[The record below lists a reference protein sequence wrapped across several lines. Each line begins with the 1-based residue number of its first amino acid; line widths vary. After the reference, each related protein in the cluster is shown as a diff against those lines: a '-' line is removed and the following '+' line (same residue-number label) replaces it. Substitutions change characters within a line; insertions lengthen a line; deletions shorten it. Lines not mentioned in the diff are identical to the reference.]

1 MTSPNFENID
11 LWLFDYTEGN
21 LSVYQ
26 KELLEQYILNHPE
39 LEIDLDMWNMSKVSI
54 STDFVD
60 TLELKKKRTSR
71 FSYYATS
78 FIGVLIILLI
88 SKSNDLNI
96 YNNGLNKKIQVSNLQ
111 HVKNNKISTEI
122 FSNSA
127 SPKLETPIKT
137 STSGAS
143 DILNN
148 NKTKI
153 LSSTINKDP
162 KNSDFNSTSAL
173 QLKSK
178 TMDLALQRMPLQLT
192 ELLLQDNVSEA
203 LNTTSHTKNQKKN
216 LSLNG
221 LRLKTKTLFN
231 KIDRALSKSIAF
243 SNYRDHF
250 YIIPG
255 VASNN
260 VNLSTTGSVS
270 QSRFIS
276 SSRARWLNSSNEKL
290 SQEFSFD
297 TYLRSIRS
305 GFGAQLNYD
314 TYANGSI
321 QDWNAAIVFSPKIAL
336 SRNISIEPAAKL
348 KIGNKLLNS
357 NQINNNSLSLYD
369 QNNPQTFSF
378 DSTQKIGRKL
388 WYRDI
393 DVGFTLNTKVF
404 YLGFQ
409 AENILNHIENLYQN
423 EQNNDNRIST
433 TYSALAGTQYM
444 SRNKK
449 VSFHPYVYLRTNTQ
463 TTAYYGGFSFDIDK
477 IFVGASYGSGNQ
489 YSGSIGLSMDQFALI
504 IQSTRAFQPIL
515 NETLY
520 THQLTLR
527 INSPISK
534 KTRRYITL

>member
-88 SKSNDLNI
+88 SKSHDLKI
-96 YNNGLNKKIQVSNLQ
+96 YNNGLNKTKQVSNLQ
-111 HVKNNKISTEI
+111 HIKNNKISTKI

-148 NKTKI
+148 NKTKV

-162 KNSDFNSTSAL
+162 INNDFNATSVL

-221 LRLKTKTLFN
+221 LRLKTKTLFS

-393 DVGFTLNTKVF
+393 DLGFTLNTKVF

-477 IFVGASYGSGNQ
+477 IFVGASYGSSNQ

>member
-21 LSVYQ
+21 LSTYQ

-39 LEIDLDMWNMSKVSI
+39 LEVDLDMWNMSKATMS
-54 STDFVD
+54 SDFVENI
-60 TLELKKKRTSR
+60 ELKKKKTSR
-71 FSYYATS
+71 FSYYAIS
-78 FIGVLIILLI
+78 FTGALIILLI
-88 SKSNDLNI
+88 SKSYDLNI
-96 YNNGLNKKIQVSNLQ
+96 NTDNSNKSKQTSHLQFIKNKKISS
-111 HVKNNKISTEI
+111 KEFSSTSKVTTNTPRI
-122 FSNSA
+122 FSKSSA
-127 SPKLETPIKT
+127 S
-137 STSGAS
+137 AV
-143 DILNN
+143 LNN
-148 NKTKI
+148 NNTAA
-153 LSSTINKDP
+153 LSQTINLNS
-162 KNSDFNSTSAL
+162 KNNDFNGKNVL
-173 QLKSK
+173 EFKSK
-178 TMDLALQRMPLQLT
+178 TIDLALQRLPLQLT
-192 ELLLQDNVSEA
+192 EPLLKNDVLQEINITE
-203 LNTTSHTKNQKKN
+203 HTKNQKRN
-216 LSLNG
+216 YSLSG
-221 LRLKTKTLFN
+221 LRLKTKTFFN
-231 KIDRALSKSIAF
+231 KIDRVFSKSIAF

-276 SSRARWLNSSNEKL
+276 TSRARWLRSSNEKL
-290 SQEFSFD
+290 SQEFSYD

-305 GFGAQLNYD
+305 GIGAQLNYD

-357 NQINNNSLSLYD
+357 NQINNNSISFYD
-369 QNNPQTFSF
+369 QNSPQFFSF
-378 DSTQKIGRKL
+378 DSTQEIGRKL

-393 DVGFTLNTKVF
+393 DAGFTLNTKVF

-409 AENILNHIENLYQN
+409 AENILNHIENIYQN
-423 EQNNDNRIST
+423 EQNNENRIST
-433 TYSALAGTQYM
+433 TYSAIAGTQYM
-444 SRNKK
+444 SRNEK

-463 TTAYYGGFSFDIDK
+463 NTSYYGGFSFDIDK
-477 IFVGASYGSGNQ
+477 LFVGASYGSRDQ
-489 YSGSIGLSMDQFALI
+489 YSGSIGLSIDQFALI
-504 IQSTRAFQPIL
+504 VQSTRAFQPIL
-515 NETLY
+515 NEIRY

>member
-88 SKSNDLNI
+88 SKSHDLKI
-96 YNNGLNKKIQVSNLQ
+96 YNNGLNKTKQVSNLQ
-111 HVKNNKISTEI
+111 HIKNNKISTKI

-127 SPKLETPIKT
+127 SLKLETPIKT

-148 NKTKI
+148 NKTKV

-162 KNSDFNSTSAL
+162 INNDFNATSVL

-221 LRLKTKTLFN
+221 LRLKTKTLFS

-393 DVGFTLNTKVF
+393 DLGFTLNTKVF

-477 IFVGASYGSGNQ
+477 IFVGASYGSSNQ

-515 NETLY
+515 NKTLY

>member
-477 IFVGASYGSGNQ
+477 IFVGASYGSSNQ

>member
-60 TLELKKKRTSR
+60 TLELKKKRASR

-88 SKSNDLNI
+88 SKSHDLKI
-96 YNNGLNKKIQVSNLQ
+96 YNNGLNKTKQVSNLQ
-111 HVKNNKISTEI
+111 HIKNNKISTKI

-148 NKTKI
+148 NKTKV

-162 KNSDFNSTSAL
+162 KNNDFNATSVL

-221 LRLKTKTLFN
+221 LRLKTKILFN

-393 DVGFTLNTKVF
+393 DLGFTLNTKVF

-477 IFVGASYGSGNQ
+477 IFVGASYGSSNQ

>member
-88 SKSNDLNI
+88 SKSHDLKI
-96 YNNGLNKKIQVSNLQ
+96 YNNGLNKTKQVSNLQ
-111 HVKNNKISTEI
+111 HIKNNKVSTKL

-148 NKTKI
+148 NKTKV

-162 KNSDFNSTSAL
+162 VNNDFNATSVL

-192 ELLLQDNVSEA
+192 KLLLQDNVSEA

-221 LRLKTKTLFN
+221 LRLKTKTLFS

-393 DVGFTLNTKVF
+393 DLGFTLNTKVF

-477 IFVGASYGSGNQ
+477 IFVGASYGSSNQ

>member
-1 MTSPNFENID
+1 M
-11 LWLFDYTEGN
+11 
-21 LSVYQ
+21 
-26 KELLEQYILNHPE
+26 
-39 LEIDLDMWNMSKVSI
+39 
-54 STDFVD
+54 
-60 TLELKKKRTSR
+60 
-71 FSYYATS
+71 
-78 FIGVLIILLI
+78 I
-88 SKSNDLNI
+88 SKSHDLKI
-96 YNNGLNKKIQVSNLQ
+96 YNNGLNKIKQVSSLQ
-111 HVKNNKISTEI
+111 HINNNKISTKT
-122 FSNSA
+122 FLNSA

-148 NKTKI
+148 NKTKV

-162 KNSDFNSTSAL
+162 INNDFNATSVL

-221 LRLKTKTLFN
+221 LRLKTKTLFS

-336 SRNISIEPAAKL
+336 SINISIEPAAKL

-393 DVGFTLNTKVF
+393 DLGFTLNTKVF

-477 IFVGASYGSGNQ
+477 IFVGASYGSSNQ

-515 NETLY
+515 NKTLY

>member
-88 SKSNDLNI
+88 SKSNDLRI
-96 YNNGLNKKIQVSNLQ
+96 YNNGLNKTKQASNLQ

-148 NKTKI
+148 NKTKV

-162 KNSDFNSTSAL
+162 IINDFNATSVL

-178 TMDLALQRMPLQLT
+178 MMDLALQRMPLQLT

-221 LRLKTKTLFN
+221 LRLKTKTLFS

-477 IFVGASYGSGNQ
+477 IFVGASYGSSNQ

>member
-21 LSVYQ
+21 LSAYQ

-162 KNSDFNSTSAL
+162 KNNDFNATSVL

-444 SRNKK
+444 SRDKK

-477 IFVGASYGSGNQ
+477 IFVGASYGSSNQ

>member
-162 KNSDFNSTSAL
+162 KNNDFNATSVL

-221 LRLKTKTLFN
+221 LRLKTKTLFS

-444 SRNKK
+444 SRDKK

-477 IFVGASYGSGNQ
+477 IFVGASYGSSNQ

>member
-153 LSSTINKDP
+153 PSSTINKDP

>member
-88 SKSNDLNI
+88 SKSHDLKI
-96 YNNGLNKKIQVSNLQ
+96 YNNGLNKIKQVSNLQ
-111 HVKNNKISTEI
+111 HIKNNKISTKI

-148 NKTKI
+148 NKTKV

-162 KNSDFNSTSAL
+162 INNDFNATSVL

-221 LRLKTKTLFN
+221 LRLKTKTLFS

-393 DVGFTLNTKVF
+393 DLGFTLNTKVF

-477 IFVGASYGSGNQ
+477 IFVGASYGSSNQ

>member
-21 LSVYQ
+21 LSTYQ

-39 LEIDLDMWNMSKVSI
+39 LEVDLDMWKMSKATMS
-54 STDFVD
+54 SDFVENI
-60 TLELKKKRTSR
+60 ELKKKKTSR
-71 FSYYATS
+71 ILYYSIS
-78 FIGVLIILLI
+78 FTGALIILLI
-88 SKSNDLNI
+88 SKSYDLNI
-96 YNNGLNKKIQVSNLQ
+96 YTNNLNKVKQTSHFQFIKNKNKSSKEFSSTSTTNTNTPRIFSKSTASTVS
-111 HVKNNKISTEI
+111 KNNNTAAQSQ
-122 FSNSA
+122 
-127 SPKLETPIKT
+127 
-137 STSGAS
+137 
-143 DILNN
+143 
-148 NKTKI
+148 
-153 LSSTINKDP
+153 TINVNS
-162 KNSDFNSTSAL
+162 KNNDINRKSVLEF
-173 QLKSK
+173 KSK
-178 TMDLALQRMPLQLT
+178 TIDLALQRLPLQLT
-192 ELLLQDNVSEA
+192 ELLLHNDVLQE
-203 LNTTSHTKNQKKN
+203 LNITEHTKNQKRN
-216 LSLNG
+216 FSLSN

-231 KIDRALSKSIAF
+231 KIDRVFSKSIAF

-250 YIIPG
+250 YLIPG

-276 SSRARWLNSSNEKL
+276 TSRARWIRSSNEKL

-321 QDWNAAIVFSPKIAL
+321 QDWNAALVFSPKIAL

-357 NQINNNSLSLYD
+357 NQIDNNSISFYD
-369 QNNPQTFSF
+369 QNSPQLFSF

-388 WYRDI
+388 WYRDL
-393 DVGFTLNTKVF
+393 DAGFTLNTKVF

-409 AENILNHIENLYQN
+409 VENILNHIENFYQN
-423 EQNNDNRIST
+423 VQNNENRIST
-433 TYSALAGTQYM
+433 TYSAIAGTQYM
-444 SRNKK
+444 SRNEK
-449 VSFHPYVYLRTNTQ
+449 VSFHPYVHLRTNAQNTS
-463 TTAYYGGFSFDIDK
+463 YYSGFSFDIDK
-477 IFVGASYGSGNQ
+477 LFVGASYGSRGQ

-504 IQSTRAFQPIL
+504 IQSSRAFQPVL
-515 NETLY
+515 NQTLY

>member
-88 SKSNDLNI
+88 SKSHDLKI
-96 YNNGLNKKIQVSNLQ
+96 YNNGLNKTKQVSNLQ
-111 HVKNNKISTEI
+111 HIKNNKISTKI

-148 NKTKI
+148 KTKV

-162 KNSDFNSTSAL
+162 IINDFNATSVL

-221 LRLKTKTLFN
+221 LRLKTKTLFS

-477 IFVGASYGSGNQ
+477 IFVGASYGSSNQ

>member
-88 SKSNDLNI
+88 SKSNDLSI
-96 YNNGLNKKIQVSNLQ
+96 YNNGLNKTKQVSNLQ
-111 HVKNNKISTEI
+111 HVKNNKISTKI

-162 KNSDFNSTSAL
+162 INNDFNATSAL

-477 IFVGASYGSGNQ
+477 IFVGASYGSSNQ

>member
-162 KNSDFNSTSAL
+162 INNDINATSSL

-477 IFVGASYGSGNQ
+477 IFVGASYGSSNQ

>member
-21 LSVYQ
+21 LSTYQ

-39 LEIDLDMWNMSKVSI
+39 LEVDLDMWNMSKATMS
-54 STDFVD
+54 SDFVENI
-60 TLELKKKRTSR
+60 ELKKKKTSR
-71 FSYYATS
+71 FSYYSIS
-78 FIGVLIILLI
+78 FTGALIILLI
-88 SKSNDLNI
+88 SKSYDLNTYTDNSNKSKQTSHLQFI
-96 YNNGLNKKIQVSNLQ
+96 KNKKISS
-111 HVKNNKISTEI
+111 KEFSSTSTVTI
-122 FSNSA
+122 NTPRTFSKSSA
-127 SPKLETPIKT
+127 S
-137 STSGAS
+137 AV
-143 DILNN
+143 LNN
-148 NKTKI
+148 NNI
-153 LSSTINKDP
+153 AALSQTINLNS
-162 KNSDFNSTSAL
+162 KNNDFNGKNVL
-173 QLKSK
+173 EFKSK
-178 TMDLALQRMPLQLT
+178 TVDLALQRLPLQLT
-192 ELLLQDNVSEA
+192 EPLLQNDVLQEINFTE
-203 LNTTSHTKNQKKN
+203 HTKNQKRN
-216 LSLNG
+216 YSLSG
-221 LRLKTKTLFN
+221 LRLKAKTLFN
-231 KIDRALSKSIAF
+231 KIDRVFSKSIAF

-276 SSRARWLNSSNEKL
+276 TSRARWLSSSNEKL

-321 QDWNAAIVFSPKIAL
+321 QDWNAALVFSPKIAL

-357 NQINNNSLSLYD
+357 NQINNNSISFYD
-369 QNNPQTFSF
+369 QNSPQIFSF

-393 DVGFTLNTKVF
+393 DAGFTLNTKIF

-423 EQNNDNRIST
+423 VQNNENRIST
-433 TYSALAGTQYM
+433 TYSAIAGTQYM
-444 SRNKK
+444 SRNEK
-449 VSFHPYVYLRTNTQ
+449 VSFHPYVYLRTNKQNTS
-463 TTAYYGGFSFDIDK
+463 YYGGFSFDIDK
-477 IFVGASYGSGNQ
+477 LFVGASYGSRDQ
-489 YSGSIGLSMDQFALI
+489 YSGSIGLSIDQFALI
-504 IQSTRAFQPIL
+504 VQSTRTFQPIL
-515 NETLY
+515 NEIRY

>member
-96 YNNGLNKKIQVSNLQ
+96 YNNGLNKTRQISNLQ
-111 HVKNNKISTEI
+111 HVKNNKISTKI

-221 LRLKTKTLFN
+221 LRLKAKTLFN

-477 IFVGASYGSGNQ
+477 IFVGASYGSSNQ

>member
-21 LSVYQ
+21 LSTYQ

-39 LEIDLDMWNMSKVSI
+39 LEVDLDMWNMSKATMS
-54 STDFVD
+54 SDFVENI
-60 TLELKKKRTSR
+60 ELKKKKTSR
-71 FSYYATS
+71 FSYYAIS
-78 FIGVLIILLI
+78 FTGALIILLI
-88 SKSNDLNI
+88 SKSYDLNI
-96 YNNGLNKKIQVSNLQ
+96 NTDNSNKSKQTSHLQFIKNKKISS
-111 HVKNNKISTEI
+111 KEFSSTSKVTTNTPRI
-122 FSNSA
+122 FSKSSA
-127 SPKLETPIKT
+127 S
-137 STSGAS
+137 AV
-143 DILNN
+143 LNN
-148 NKTKI
+148 NNTAA
-153 LSSTINKDP
+153 LSQTINLNS
-162 KNSDFNSTSAL
+162 KNNDFNGKNVL
-173 QLKSK
+173 EFKSK
-178 TMDLALQRMPLQLT
+178 TIDLALQRLPLQLT
-192 ELLLQDNVSEA
+192 EPLLKNDVLQEINITE
-203 LNTTSHTKNQKKN
+203 HTKNQKRN
-216 LSLNG
+216 YSLSG
-221 LRLKTKTLFN
+221 LRLKTKTFFN
-231 KIDRALSKSIAF
+231 KIDRVFSKSIAF

-276 SSRARWLNSSNEKL
+276 TSRARWLRSSNEKL
-290 SQEFSFD
+290 SQEFSYD

-305 GFGAQLNYD
+305 GIGAQLNYD

-357 NQINNNSLSLYD
+357 NQINNNSISFYD
-369 QNNPQTFSF
+369 QNSPQFFSF
-378 DSTQKIGRKL
+378 DSTQEIGRKL

-393 DVGFTLNTKVF
+393 DAGFTLNTKVF

-409 AENILNHIENLYQN
+409 AENILNHIENIYQN
-423 EQNNDNRIST
+423 EQNNENRIST
-433 TYSALAGTQYM
+433 TYSAIAGTQYM
-444 SRNKK
+444 SRNEK

-463 TTAYYGGFSFDIDK
+463 NTSYYGGFSFDIDK
-477 IFVGASYGSGNQ
+477 LFVGASYSSRDQ
-489 YSGSIGLSMDQFALI
+489 YSGSIGLSIDQFALI
-504 IQSTRAFQPIL
+504 VQSTRAFQPIL
-515 NETLY
+515 NEIRY

>member
-96 YNNGLNKKIQVSNLQ
+96 YNNGLNKTRQISNLQ
-111 HVKNNKISTEI
+111 HVKNNKISTKI

-178 TMDLALQRMPLQLT
+178 TMDLALQRMPLQHT

-221 LRLKTKTLFN
+221 LRLKAKTLFN

-477 IFVGASYGSGNQ
+477 IFVGASYGSSNQ

>member
-78 FIGVLIILLI
+78 FTGVLIILLI
-88 SKSNDLNI
+88 SKSHDLKI
-96 YNNGLNKKIQVSNLQ
+96 YNNGLNKTKQVSDLQ
-111 HVKNNKISTEI
+111 HIKNNKISTKI

-148 NKTKI
+148 NKTKV

-162 KNSDFNSTSAL
+162 INNDFNVTSVL

-221 LRLKTKTLFN
+221 LRLKTKTLFS

-393 DVGFTLNTKVF
+393 DLGFTLNTKVF

-477 IFVGASYGSGNQ
+477 IFVGASYGSSNQ

>member
-1 MTSPNFENID
+1 M
-11 LWLFDYTEGN
+11 
-21 LSVYQ
+21 
-26 KELLEQYILNHPE
+26 
-39 LEIDLDMWNMSKVSI
+39 
-54 STDFVD
+54 
-60 TLELKKKRTSR
+60 
-71 FSYYATS
+71 
-78 FIGVLIILLI
+78 
-88 SKSNDLNI
+88 
-96 YNNGLNKKIQVSNLQ
+96 
-111 HVKNNKISTEI
+111 
-122 FSNSA
+122 
-127 SPKLETPIKT
+127 
-137 STSGAS
+137 
-143 DILNN
+143 
-148 NKTKI
+148 
-153 LSSTINKDP
+153 
-162 KNSDFNSTSAL
+162 
-173 QLKSK
+173 
-178 TMDLALQRMPLQLT
+178 
-192 ELLLQDNVSEA
+192 
-203 LNTTSHTKNQKKN
+203 
-216 LSLNG
+216 NG
-221 LRLKTKTLFN
+221 LRLKTKTLFS

-393 DVGFTLNTKVF
+393 DLGFTLNTKVF

-449 VSFHPYVYLRTNTQ
+449 VSFHPYLYLRTNTQ
-463 TTAYYGGFSFDIDK
+463 ATAYYGGFSFDIDK
-477 IFVGASYGSGNQ
+477 IFVGASYGSSNQ

>member
-96 YNNGLNKKIQVSNLQ
+96 YNNGLNKTRQVSYLQ
-111 HVKNNKISTEI
+111 HVENNKISTKI

-148 NKTKI
+148 NKTKV

-162 KNSDFNSTSAL
+162 KNNDFNATSVL

-221 LRLKTKTLFN
+221 LRLKTKTLFS

-477 IFVGASYGSGNQ
+477 IFVGASYGSSNQ

>member
-60 TLELKKKRTSR
+60 TLELKKKRASR

-88 SKSNDLNI
+88 SKSHDLKI
-96 YNNGLNKKIQVSNLQ
+96 YNNGLNKTKQVSILQ
-111 HVKNNKISTEI
+111 HINNNKISTKT
-122 FSNSA
+122 FLNSA

-148 NKTKI
+148 NKTKV

-162 KNSDFNSTSAL
+162 KNNDFNATSVL

-221 LRLKTKTLFN
+221 LRLKTKILFN

-255 VASNN
+255 IASNN

-393 DVGFTLNTKVF
+393 DLGFTLNTKVF

-477 IFVGASYGSGNQ
+477 IFVGASYGSSNQ

>member
-88 SKSNDLNI
+88 SKSHDLKI
-96 YNNGLNKKIQVSNLQ
+96 YNNGLNKTKQVSDLQ
-111 HVKNNKISTEI
+111 HIKNNKISTKI

-127 SPKLETPIKT
+127 SPKFETPIKT

-148 NKTKI
+148 NKTKV

-162 KNSDFNSTSAL
+162 INNDFNATSVL

-221 LRLKTKTLFN
+221 LRLKTKTLFS

-250 YIIPG
+250 YIIPE

-477 IFVGASYGSGNQ
+477 IFVGASYGSSNQ

>member
-162 KNSDFNSTSAL
+162 INNDFNATSAL

-477 IFVGASYGSGNQ
+477 IFVGASYGSSNQ